1 MTNRSRLFYLS
12 PAGLVLALLFFAAAT
27 GVAQSGRH
35 LPRSSPSQSPEPQ
48 SSAAEKKLPQEEKIE
63 RSFIVSIDKFGSF
76 ASIPLSF
83 YTTVLKTCAQGLD
96 DAPSVK
102 AGVAQNDMGRG
113 DAVNRAKA
121 EKESYVVWLQ
131 LRPDTVSVDNKTSGN
146 LSQIY
151 IEYSVF
157 APSTA
162 RLVTSGRTF
171 QQRGVGKGGV
181 RVERPTSIPT
191 GTPYNDYLLK
201 QAASD
206 AAEQILKAVGKS
218 PGGGVKR
225 PGS

>member
-1 MTNRSRLFYLS
+1 MTKRLRLFPLS
-12 PAGLVLALLFFAAAT
+12 QAGLVLALLFFGAAT
-27 GVAQSGRH
+27 VVAQSGRH

-48 SSAAEKKLPQEEKIE
+48 SAAIEKKLPQEEKIS
-63 RSFIVSIDKFGSF
+63 RTFIVGIDKFGSF

-83 YTTVLKTCAQGLD
+83 YTTVLTTCAQRLD
-96 DAPSVK
+96 DAPSVN
-102 AGVAQNDMGRG
+102 ADIAQNDMSRG

-131 LRPDTVSVDNKTSGN
+131 LRPDTVSVDNRTPGD

-151 IEYSVF
+151 IEYLVF
-157 APSTA
+157 APGTA
-162 RLVTSGRTF
+162 KLITSGRSF
-171 QQRGVGKGGV
+171 QQRGFGKGGV

-206 AAEQILKAVGKS
+206 AAEQILKAVGK
-218 PGGGVKR
+218 PLGRVKP